1 MPKEQL
7 AIFLLNL
14 SKESLSDFFNEL
26 RLVDKSHNLTKNE
39 MIELIINCDVINN
52 NNNAI
57 NLITN
62 DTEKI
67 RTDNKTKQLQI
78 KIAYTSSKQYI

>member
-14 SKESLSDFFNEL
+14 SKESLSDFLNEL

>member
-1 MPKEQL
+1 MSSSFYAISLIKRSNMPKEQL

-14 SKESLSDFFNEL
+14 SKESLSDFLNEL

-39 MIELIINCDVINN
+39 MIELITNCDVINN

-67 RTDNKTKQLQI
+67 RTDN
-78 KIAYTSSKQYI
+78 S

>member
-14 SKESLSDFFNEL
+14 SKESLSDFLNEL

-67 RTDNKTKQLQI
+67 RTDN
-78 KIAYTSSKQYI
+78 S